1 MASLSPTEPVAPQL
15 AADRWTAY
23 SLTVWAICMLGFAF
37 DIYESTIMQ
46 LVTPLLIKEW
56 GIVPAT
62 MGYIT
67 TLSSWVGLIGVFV
80 FPALADLYGR
90 RPILVLTIL
99 SYSLFT
105 GFTGFAQ
112 GPLQLLIFTS
122 ITRIALRGETPV
134 GAIMVSETA
143 PTRWRATALGGL
155 VGGYPFGYMLCS
167 LTALVVVPLWGWR
180 ALYWLGILP
189 ALLVLWVRL
198 GVKESPRFERVTTE
212 MVKEGLKKRLDILLP
227 VREYP
232 REMLTATLL
241 YFFYLFTWFGW
252 SAWMPQYL
260 ANEKHLGFQT
270 TASYLSIWM
279 GCAIFAYYLCGWLC
293 DLFGRR
299 YVIPSFVLP
308 AAILLV
314 VMGHLDTPASLF
326 WVGLVLNFLITGSF
340 GAGLG
345 YNTELF
351 PTQIRGTA
359 VGAAFTFGS
368 AGGGLAP
375 AIVGWIATTHS
386 IAAALPLLA
395 LSFFLIVPMFL
406 FVAREMTRKELID
419 FVGQKTGGALHR
431 I

>member
-90 RPILVLTIL
+90 RPILILTIL

-122 ITRIALRGETPV
+122 VTRIALRGETPV

-232 REMLTATLL
+232 REMLIAALL